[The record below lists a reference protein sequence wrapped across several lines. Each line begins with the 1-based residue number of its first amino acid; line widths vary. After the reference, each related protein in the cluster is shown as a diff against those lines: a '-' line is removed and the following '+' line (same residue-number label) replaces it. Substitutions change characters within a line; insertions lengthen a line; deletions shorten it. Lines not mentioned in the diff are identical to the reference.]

1 MPQTRGRFFWTLG
14 VITFIG
20 MVVLVVI
27 GLVSWLA
34 APGVPGKTILEVN
47 LEQGMIE
54 YVPQDPLAETMA
66 GGLVRVR
73 DVVEGI
79 EQAAR
84 DDRVVALYA
93 RIGAAGLGM
102 AKIQEVRDA
111 VASFRATGKPAFAFA
126 ETFGEFAGGNGAY
139 YLATAFDEIYLQPSG
154 DIGLTGLMME
164 SPFLRGTLNKL
175 AIEPR
180 MDHRYE
186 YKNAK
191 NMITETEFTAAH
203 REAMSQVMNAHHGQM
218 VRGIAAGRGLS
229 DEQVREVIARGPYLG
244 EEAQRAGLVDE
255 MLYRDEVMGK
265 IKSRVGADAQLLY
278 LDKYL
283 ARAGRPHE
291 SGPVIALIYGVGG
304 VQRGA
309 SGYDPLFGDV
319 TMGAD
324 TVAAAFRAAIDDED
338 VQAILFRVDS
348 PGGSYVASDT
358 IWRETRRARDAGK
371 PVIISMGDVAGS
383 GGYFVAMGADKIVA
397 QPGTITGSIGVLGGK
412 MLTRTFWLDKI
423 GITWDDVTTSENA
436 TFWTGTHD
444 YTEQG
449 WARFQAWLDRVYT
462 DFTGKVSDGRNMPL
476 EKVREVAKGRIWSGE
491 DALALGLVDE
501 LGGFSVALRLCRE
514 AAGIELEEDIQLRL
528 FPEEKGFLQR
538 LMDEGPSSSDA
549 AAAAVLQRT
558 LRAVQPAT
566 RLATELGLL
575 ADRGVLT
582 MPPVR
587 TDGQR

>member
-1 MPQTRGRFFWTLG
+1 MPQSRGRFFWSLG
-14 VITFIG
+14 LITFI
-20 MVVLVVI
+20 VIILVLVI
-27 GLVSWLA
+27 ALVAWLA
-34 APGVPGKTILEVN
+34 GPGVPGKTILEVN

-73 DVVEGI
+73 DVVEAI
-79 EQAAR
+79 ERAAG
-84 DDRVVALYA
+84 DERVVALYA
-93 RIGAAGLGM
+93 RIGAADMGL
-102 AKIQEVRDA
+102 AKIQEIRDA
-111 VASFRATGKPAFAFA
+111 VAAFRAGGKPAFAFA
-126 ETFGEFAGGNGAY
+126 ETFGEFAGGNGSY

-154 DIGLTGLMME
+154 DIGLTGLIME
-164 SPFLRGTLNKL
+164 SPFLRGTLQKL
-175 AIEPR
+175 GIEPR

-191 NMITETEFTAAH
+191 NMMTETAFTEAH
-203 REAMSQVMNAHHGQM
+203 REAMTKVMNAHYGQV

-229 DEQVREVIARGPYLG
+229 EEQVREVIARGPYLG
-244 EEAQRAGLVDE
+244 EEALRADLVDE

-265 IKSRVGADAQLLY
+265 IKTRVGADAELLY

-283 ARAGRPHE
+283 ERAGRPHE

-304 VQRGA
+304 VERGA

-324 TVAAAFRAAIDDED
+324 TVAAAFRAAIEDEE
-338 VQAILFRVDS
+338 VRAILFRVDS

-358 IWRETRRARDAGK
+358 IWRETQRARAAGK

-383 GGYFVAMGADKIVA
+383 GGYFVAMGADKVVA

-412 MLTRTFWLDKI
+412 MLTRAFWQEKI

-436 TFWTGTHD
+436 TIWTGTHD

-462 DFTGKVSDGRNMPL
+462 DFTGKVAEGRNMHL
-476 EKVREVAKGRIWSGE
+476 ERVREIAKGRIWSGE
-491 DALALGLVDE
+491 DARELGLVDE
-501 LGGFSVALRLCRE
+501 LGGFPVALRLCKQ
-514 AAGIELEEDIQLRL
+514 AAGIGLEESIQLRL
-528 FPEEKGFLQR
+528 FPEEKGFFQL
-538 LMDEGPSSSDA
+538 LMEEGPPSSDPA
-549 AAAAVLQRT
+549 TAAVLQRT

-566 RLATELGLL
+566 RLAAELGLL

-582 MPPVR
+582 MPVVR
-587 TDGQR
+587 ANGRR